1 MTAAAIG
8 LVYAKPFRR
17 RCMMGCLSVVASSW
31 ASVCLV
37 PLAFANLLCMHILQQ
52 NGDVQFAAA
61 AEVQAWME
69 AITINESI
77 RTTTKPPANDRIIF
91 NDTGSSPP
99 QLDSP
104 IGVFEFLA
112 FSFEYF
118 CLWSCLCLRNH
129 GSNPLPGTHQLNDGH
144 QSPQNQF

>member
-1 MTAAAIG
+1 MFVASSRECFLTDRYSIQFGLTIAKALVLAAAAVGWIG
-8 LVYAKPFRR
+8 VYALLFRR

-104 IGVFEFLA
+104 IGVF
-112 FSFEYF
+112 
-118 CLWSCLCLRNH
+118 
-129 GSNPLPGTHQLNDGH
+129 GV
-144 QSPQNQF
+144 